1 MSTSTLGGFEREERK
16 ILYDEYLF
24 QRRVLF
30 GITISIIFAAFIWTI
45 AICTDHWILVAGDKP
60 IFIPISERFFLS
72 SHTGLWRLCRY
83 ALAPILLTNS
93 TLPQLLTKLIVTDG
107 NEINRLKNDI
117 ANQPFIKE
125 WYNLSVPITNVTS
138 IDNRFKQALFA
149 KWILDPKDFATIKTK
164 YKTLANPLNTTAGGG
179 GGKQKKVQH
188 IQISSHN
195 LTMVKELFGLTPINV
210 QVNETRR
217 ATVFVPRNLQLA
229 LFDEWPQKEKVVS
242 LLGQFAK
249 DMDLSP
255 IIKAPNGTQLILRPP
270 DPPSKGQTNPDYRY
284 AKYEICKYHNF
295 FPLINETEYDPS
307 IDEFLLDLVR
317 TQASFACICLLIMT
331 MAFVFSMYT
340 FLNPRYMFKRLAA
353 GVHFISASI
362 CFVVL
367 RIVSYAVDYEKKH
380 MDYLFPKGADYFYGY
395 GVYMAWAV
403 FIVNASACFLF
414 LWYSKK
420 RKGNKAPTEELAM
433 ADEPINMG
441 R

>member
-30 GITISIIFAAFIWTI
+30 IITISIVFAAFIWTI
-45 AICTDHWILVAGDKP
+45 AICTDHWILVAGEKP
-60 IFIPISERFFLS
+60 IFIPISERYFLS

-83 ALAPILLTNS
+83 ALTPILLTNS
-93 TLPQLLTKLIVTDG
+93 TLPQLLTKLIVTDISEISQLKKDIR
-107 NEINRLKNDI
+107 NESY
-117 ANQPFIKE
+117 IKE
-125 WYNLSVPITNVTS
+125 WQDLNVPIDNVDR

-149 KWILDPKDFATIKTK
+149 NWILETNDFNNIKTR
-164 YKTLANPLNTTAGGG
+164 YKKLANNSSV
-179 GGKQKKVQH
+179 GKVKNVSRCV
-188 IQISSHN
+188 IPNHN
-195 LTMVKELFGLTPINV
+195 LTLVKELFGLTPLNV
-210 QVNETRR
+210 RVSATRQ
-217 ATVFVPRNLQLA
+217 ASVIVPGDLQNA
-229 LFDEWPQKEKVVS
+229 LFEEWPQKEKVVL

-249 DMDLSP
+249 EMNISANVIL
-255 IIKAPNGTQLILRPP
+255 NGTQLVLQPIDP
-270 DPPSKGQTNPDYRY
+270 PPSKRQPSSDYRY
-284 AKYEICKYHNF
+284 VKYEICKYHNF

-307 IDEFLLDLVR
+307 IDEVLLDLVR

-367 RIVSYAVDYEKKH
+367 QIVSGVVQYERENMK
-380 MDYLFPKGADYFYGY
+380 YLFPTGAEYSYGY

-433 ADEPINMG
+433 ADEPIGLG